1 MSDSGMSQPSF
12 CPDCGVP
19 ISGGSHCV
27 RCAPPAVVDNV
38 AKRAGTRSGATP
50 NETEAPANLRSALW
64 LYFTLLGVI
73 AAFTIAYQVVGEDV
87 TPEWEVNADL
97 AVSGVFAA
105 VVLFAA
111 FRFRRSVVPMFTR
124 LGHPGWI
131 IAAPFM
137 AVGTVTLASLIV
149 GAVNSMFSLPEQSYS
164 APAIA
169 AGYGV
174 WLPLFTVAVCPAVTE
189 EIAFRGVMNSALRN
203 VLEPRE
209 AAIVTAL
216 LFAILHLSI
225 LSFPHLLVMG
235 LVLGYIRHRSK
246 SLYPCI
252 LLHFCHNASVVLLEH
267 YSDGV

>member
-1 MSDSGMSQPSF
+1 MSEPGMSQPSF

-27 RCAPPAVVDNV
+27 RCAPPAVDEI
-38 AKRAGTRSGATP
+38 ATP
-50 NETEAPANLRSALW
+50 AGSRVSTISNEKQAPANLRSALW

-73 AAFTIAYQVVGEDV
+73 AAFTIAYQVVGDEV
-87 TPEWEVNADL
+87 TPEWEVNAEL
-97 AVSGVFAA
+97 AVSGLFAA

-111 FRFRRSVVPMFTR
+111 FRFRRSVLPMFSR
-124 LGHPGWI
+124 LGHPGWT

-149 GAVNSMFSLPEQSYS
+149 GLINSMFSLPDQSYS
-164 APAIA
+164 APAVA
-169 AGYGV
+169 AGYGI

-235 LVLGYIRHRSK
+235 LVLGYIRHRSG

-267 YSDGV
+267 FHDGA